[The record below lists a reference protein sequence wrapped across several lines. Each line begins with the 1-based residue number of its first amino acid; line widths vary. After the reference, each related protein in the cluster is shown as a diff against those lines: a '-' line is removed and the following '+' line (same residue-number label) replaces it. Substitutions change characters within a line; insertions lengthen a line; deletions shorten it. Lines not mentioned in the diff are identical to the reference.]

1 MKYLFIVPR
10 NGIIME
16 YTEVVYNKDGSIYE
30 VLAYNNVYD
39 CYQLVEVFK
48 TYFNKR
54 MQEYYI
60 APSYVY
66 ED

>member
-1 MKYLFIVPR
+1 
-10 NGIIME
+10 ME

-30 VLAYNNVYD
+30 VLAYNNIYD

-54 MQEYYI
+54 MNEYYI